1 MTTAIP
7 TSQTALRSLFRAD
20 MTTQWRNRRSFIL
33 VLIVPIMILLT
44 FQNTV
49 PGPFALSTSITLGL
63 IAVGLMGYTNSLA
76 RDREKGIFQRLR
88 VAPVPTWAIMFSR
101 LLVQLIMIL
110 LVTVSVFIVGDY
122 KSHIQLGTTEYLLGT
137 LTSIIGGAV
146 FLSLGQVIVALII
159 NPETVFSTTRLVYFA
174 FIVVGLFGE
183 SGRLGEPIKQVV
195 LWSPYGTVKR
205 VIAASMKAGAWT
217 NEMTIALLVS
227 IGYTIIFSA
236 IGIRNFQWTG
246 KK

>member
-33 VLIVPIMILLT
+33 VLIVPVMVLLSIKSVV
-44 FQNTV
+44 NGEV
-49 PGPFALSTSITLGL
+49 ALSIAITYGL

-88 VAPVPTWAIMFSR
+88 VAPVPTWAIMMSR
-101 LLVQLIMIL
+101 LLVQLLMIL
-110 LVTVSVFIVGDY
+110 LLTVVVYYVGY
-122 KSHIQLGTTEYLLGT
+122 FKVHIKLSMTGYVLGT
-137 LTSIIGGAV
+137 LASILGGAV
-146 FLSLGQVIVALII
+146 FLSLGQVIAGMIY

-174 FIVVGLFGE
+174 FIILGLFVNA
-183 SGRLGEPIKQVV
+183 LPDWAAKMVI
-195 LWSPYGTVKR
+195 WSPYGSIKKV
-205 VIAASMKAGAWT
+205 VAASMQSNTWT
-217 NEMTIALLVS
+217 NDTTIALVVS

-236 IGIRNFQWTG
+236 IGISKFQWTG